1 MATTHTIDSN
11 TRNDLGTRPPVAPNN
26 NLTLQKSSIAQQ
38 HFLKECYAEGDVTHS
53 PKRSTSIKRQPRVG
67 QRPPNPRLKFD
78 GMERMRQE
86 TKLVVLEYLS
96 NLPSEQ
102 ISGRSKRCQKERGNS
117 VVKARTIHS
126 CERPFVEVIEKKK
139 REHSPLKRRKS
150 EQYDKKVREKLQQM
164 ADPIRKR
171 LSPEVLEDIK
181 QFDKGRL
188 RDVPQRKNRQ
198 SLPFLRYYSE
208 NSFQLLFFKKLF
220 FYFHGKTQ
228 GAFHVRP
235 TPKLRR
241 SLSFRTPGIFR
252 ERELLRI

>member
-1 MATTHTIDSN
+1 MAATHTIDSH
-11 TRNDLGTRPPVAPNN
+11 TQNDLSTLPPVAPNN
-26 NLTLQKSSIAQQ
+26 NLTLEKSSSGQQ
-38 HFLKECYAEGDVTHS
+38 HFLAECHPEGDDVTQS

-67 QRPPNPRLKFD
+67 QRPPNPKLKFD

-102 ISGRSKRCQKERGNS
+102 ISARNKHYQKERGNS

-164 ADPIRKR
+164 AHPIRKR
-171 LSPEVLEDIK
+171 LSPAVLQDIK
-181 QFDKGRL
+181 QFDKGKL

-208 NSFQLLFFKKLF
+208 DSF
-220 FYFHGKTQ
+220 
-228 GAFHVRP
+228 
-235 TPKLRR
+235 
-241 SLSFRTPGIFR
+241 
-252 ERELLRI
+252 